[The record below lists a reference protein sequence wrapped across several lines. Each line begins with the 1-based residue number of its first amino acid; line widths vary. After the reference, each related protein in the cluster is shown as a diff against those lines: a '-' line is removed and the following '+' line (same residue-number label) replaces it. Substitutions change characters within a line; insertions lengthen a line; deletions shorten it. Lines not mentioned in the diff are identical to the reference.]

1 MARRARRPDRA
12 QDSRGVVRRRSLG
25 DGVLELIGAHR
36 RPTRWRARSSIR
48 TIPSSSRAALPAY
61 LLLLDGL
68 ISQSPDN
75 VALLSAGAQLFALY
89 GSRFAPPERAVT
101 LTAKA
106 RRYGERA
113 ICLAHEPACQLAR
126 RRLRALR
133 RRARGTSARR
143 IIGPLY
149 SYAVSW
155 LSHLDATSEDW
166 TAVAELPW
174 VEAVLERAL
183 ALDETYENGALH
195 GYLGILNSL
204 RPPAL
209 GGKPDVARAHF
220 ERAIELSGGRDLS
233 IKVEYARRYA
243 RLVFDQELHDRLL
256 TEVLNAPVEA
266 PLYTLFN
273 VLAKQEAQTL
283 LASLEGV
290 LLMRDRRSQRCIR
303 VAGRAVA
310 RRCCSRCRPAPAN
323 AVDIKIATVAPD
335 GSRWMQQMRAGAEEV
350 GSANRRAASRSSS
363 IPAASWATTP
373 RYCARFASA
382 SCKAAR
388 SPPVGSASATA
399 R

>member
-1 MARRARRPDRA
+1 MAGSPAGSILRRVACIFVA
-12 QDSRGVVRRRSLG
+12 C
-25 DGVLELIGAHR
+25 VLATGCSTLIGGK
-36 RPTRWRARSSIR
+36 
-48 TIPSSSRAALPAY
+48 AADTLAAAILNQDDPVLVESGVPAY
-61 LLLLDGL
+61 LLLIDGL

-89 GSRFAPPERAVT
+89 GSRFASPERAVT

-113 ICLAHEPACQLAR
+113 ICLAHEPACEW
-126 RRLRALR
+126 
-133 RRARGTSARR
+133 RGASYQRVVEELEAVGKKD
-143 IIGPLY
+143 IGPLY

-155 LSHLDATSEDW
+155 LSNLDATSEDW

-174 VEAVLERAL
+174 VEAVLARAL

-209 GGKPDVARAHF
+209 GGQPDVARQHF
-220 ERAIELSGGRDLS
+220 ERALELSGGRDLS

-273 VLAKQEAQTL
+273 VMAKQEAQTL
-283 LASLEGV
+283 LATSKE
-290 LLMRDRRSQRCIR
+290 
-303 VAGRAVA
+303 
-310 RRCCSRCRPAPAN
+310 
-323 AVDIKIATVAPD
+323 
-335 GSRWMQQMRAGAEEV
+335 
-350 GSANRRAASRSSS
+350 
-363 IPAASWATTP
+363 
-373 RYCARFASA
+373 YF
-382 SCKAAR
+382 
-388 SPPVGSASATA
+388 
-399 R
+399 

>member
-1 MARRARRPDRA
+1 VLRRL
-12 QDSRGVVRRRSLG
+12 GVACLAAVTLTGCSSLG
-25 DGVLELIGAHR
+25 RVAGNTLSSAILNQDDPELVESG
-36 RPTRWRARSSIR
+36 
-48 TIPSSSRAALPAY
+48 LPAY

-68 ISQSPDN
+68 ISQRPDS
-75 VALLSAGAQLFALY
+75 ASLLTAGAQTFALY
-89 GSRFAPPERAVT
+89 GSRFAPQERAVT

-113 ICLAHEPACQLAR
+113 ICLSHAPACHWSGVEYSLLVAE
-126 RRLRALR
+126 LEDVEKKE
-133 RRARGTSARR
+133 
-143 IIGPLY
+143 IGALY

-155 LSHLDATSEDW
+155 LSNLDATSEDW

-256 TEVLNAPVEA
+256 TEVLNAPVDA

-283 LASLEGV
+283 LATSKE
-290 LLMRDRRSQRCIR
+290 
-303 VAGRAVA
+303 
-310 RRCCSRCRPAPAN
+310 
-323 AVDIKIATVAPD
+323 
-335 GSRWMQQMRAGAEEV
+335 
-350 GSANRRAASRSSS
+350 
-363 IPAASWATTP
+363 
-373 RYCARFASA
+373 YF
-382 SCKAAR
+382 
-388 SPPVGSASATA
+388 
-399 R
+399 